1 MITFETSIFT
11 DESTD
16 IPEEWS
22 TVTSAHEV
30 DARVVIDGREH
41 KYAVSA
47 AFAHGQMTDIENLTP
62 AAARVLAYELLAS
75 AERADQLQV
84 RSNATGEK

>member
-1 MITFETSIFT
+1 MITFTTDVFT

-22 TVTSAHEV
+22 TVTPAHKV
-30 DARVVIDGREH
+30 GARVVIDGHER

-47 AFAHGQMTDIENLTP
+47 AFVHGQMTDIENLTP
-62 AAARVLAYELLAS
+62 AAARILAYELLAS
-75 AERADQLQV
+75 AERADALQ
-84 RSNATGEK
+84 AHADTTGEK